1 MSENNVAFGLVRY
14 DEICAI
20 ALDRYLATS
29 SISTRLE
36 DIVGNYRHHAPDTA
50 LPDWSLRMRRIELR
64 VKGAPSYPQSRLTAV
79 VAANPRQWPRE
90 RGHVVC
96 HAKIGRQ
103 QVRRAFH
110 GGGYD
115 HTGKHCQAAER
126 GARQILK
133 DIPRPPNWASRTIEG
148 VL

>member
-20 ALDRYLATS
+20 ALDRHLSTS

-36 DIVGNYRHHAPDTA
+36 DLVGNYRHHAPDTA

-79 VAANPRQWPRE
+79 VAANPRQWPPWEGATCRAVAE
-90 RGHVVC
+90 
-96 HAKIGRQ
+96 IGSSTTCFSWRWLRSYRQ
-103 QVRRAFH
+103 TLPSCRAWR
-110 GGGYD
+110 
-115 HTGKHCQAAER
+115 AAE
-126 GARQILK
+126 
-133 DIPRPPNWASRTIEG
+133 IEG
-148 VL
+148 HSEAVKLG